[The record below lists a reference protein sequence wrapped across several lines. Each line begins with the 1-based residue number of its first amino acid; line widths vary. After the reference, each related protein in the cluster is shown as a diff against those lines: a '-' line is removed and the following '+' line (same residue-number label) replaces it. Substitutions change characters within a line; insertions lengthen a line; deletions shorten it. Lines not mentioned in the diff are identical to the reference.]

1 MAFFEQYAPIIL
13 DNLPLLAEGIWTT
26 LWLVGISLLCG
37 LVLAVPFGVILASTA
52 QGIAIKIAKALVSAF
67 SYVFRGTPMLVQLY
81 IIYYGV
87 GLQLGAVEGIRESV
101 LWPILRQSWPWALLA
116 FTLNTAAYTS
126 EIVRGAIETTPK
138 GEVEAAWAMGMS
150 KGLIF
155 RRIIMPSAIERA
167 LPAYGNEVIF
177 MLHGSA
183 LASVVTLL
191 DITGVARTLYAKYYE
206 PFTPFIVAAVIYLLI
221 TLLITLLFRWLENR
235 YTRHLVKH

>member
-1 MAFFEQYAPIIL
+1 M
-13 DNLPLLAEGIWTT
+13 PLLAEGIWTT

-37 LVLAVPFGVILASTA
+37 LVLAVPFGVILASAA
-52 QGIAIKIAKALVSAF
+52 QGITLKIAKALVSAF

-235 YTRHLVKH
+235 YTRHLIKH